1 MHLSEFKH
9 KFDCLIIMIRKL
21 YSVVSGECET
31 DNMDSVANQDV
42 MLSGHFYQQVLMERI
57 SD

>member
-1 MHLSEFKH
+1 MHLSDFKH

-21 YSVVSGECET
+21 YSVVSGECDT

-42 MLSGHFYQQVLMERI
+42 MLSGHFY
-57 SD
+57 